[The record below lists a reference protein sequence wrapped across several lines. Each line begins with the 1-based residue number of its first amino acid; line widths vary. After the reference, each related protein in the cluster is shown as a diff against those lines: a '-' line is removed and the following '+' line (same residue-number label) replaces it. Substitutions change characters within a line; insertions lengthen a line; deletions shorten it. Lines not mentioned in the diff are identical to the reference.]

1 MAKALKGKI
10 SYCVKT
16 DRGLCHNVNQDA
28 VAAFVREEL
37 GLFVLSDGM
46 GGHSRGELASRS
58 IVTEF
63 EAYWQKLSAVSYMP
77 DFQTLS
83 GHVRQV
89 ITNVNSSIYEQ
100 YNQGQVC
107 GATVIAL
114 LIKGS
119 CYAFFSVGDSHI
131 YHCADRKCSL
141 LTVDDIWDTLPSTL
155 NHYSQAEIMANKS
168 HGKLTQAVGTK
179 EEINI
184 HVGTSR
190 MSGKQTFLLC
200 SDGLYKFCEEKQIE
214 KGLKSIR
221 AENGVQKSMDYLMGK
236 VFENGAGDNVSA
248 ILVRVE

>member
-1 MAKALKGKI
+1 MSKALKGKI

-28 VAAFVREEL
+28 VSAFCTGRV

-46 GGHSRGELASRS
+46 GGHSRGELASRG
-58 IVTEF
+58 IIAEF
-63 EAYWQKLSAVSYMP
+63 EIYWQKLSEMSYMP

-89 ITNVNSSIYEQ
+89 IANANSNIYAQ

-107 GATVIAL
+107 GATVVVL
-114 LIKGS
+114 LIKDD

-131 YHCADRKCSL
+131 YNYANRKCSL

-155 NHYSQAEIMANKS
+155 GRYSQAEIVANKS

-179 EEINI
+179 EEVNI
-184 HVGTSR
+184 HVGTNRINGRQS
-190 MSGKQTFLLC
+190 FLLC
-200 SDGLYKFCEEKQIE
+200 SDGLYKFCDKKQIE
-214 KGLKSIR
+214 KGLRSIR
-221 AENGVQKSMDYLMGK
+221 SEGGVQKTMNFLMGK

>member
-1 MAKALKGKI
+1 MSKVLKGRI

-28 VAAFVREEL
+28 VAAFAREGL

-58 IVTEF
+58 IVAEF
-63 EAYWQKLSAVSYMP
+63 EIYWQKLSEQPYIP

-83 GHVRQV
+83 NHIRQV
-89 ITNVNSSIYEQ
+89 IVNVNSSIYAQ

-107 GATVIAL
+107 GATVIVL
-114 LIKGS
+114 LIKGD

-131 YHCADRKCSL
+131 YHYGGRRCSL
-141 LTVDDIWDTLPSTL
+141 LTVDDVWDTLPSTVDR
-155 NHYSQAEIMANKS
+155 YSQSEIAANKS
-168 HGKLTQAVGTK
+168 HGKLTQAIGTK
-179 EEINI
+179 AEVNI
-184 HVGTSR
+184 HVGTDR
-190 MSGKQTFLLC
+190 INGKQSFLLC
-200 SDGLYKFCEEKQIE
+200 SDGLYKFCGEKQIE
-214 KGLKSIR
+214 KGLRSVKSEGSVQR
-221 AENGVQKSMDYLMGK
+221 AMDFLMGK

>member
-1 MAKALKGKI
+1 MSKILKGRI

-28 VAAFVREEL
+28 VAAFAREGL

-58 IVTEF
+58 IVAEF
-63 EAYWQKLSAVSYMP
+63 EIYWQKLSEQTYMP

-83 GHVRQV
+83 NHIRQV
-89 ITNVNSSIYEQ
+89 IANVNSSIYAQ

-107 GATVIAL
+107 GATVIVL
-114 LIKGS
+114 LIKGD

-131 YHCADRKCSL
+131 YRYGGRRCSL
-141 LTVDDIWDTLPSTL
+141 LTVDDGWDMLPSTL
-155 NHYSQAEIMANKS
+155 NRYSQAEIAASKS

-179 EEINI
+179 EEVNI
-184 HVGTSR
+184 HAGTDRMNSR
-190 MSGKQTFLLC
+190 QTFLLC
-200 SDGLYKFCEEKQIE
+200 SDGLYKFCDEKQIK
-214 KGLKSIR
+214 KGLRSIR
-221 AENGVQKSMDYLMGK
+221 SEGGIQRAMDFLMGK

-248 ILVRVE
+248 ILVKVE